1 MAEYILDSPTER
13 FPDIFGHIFVK
24 TGEIYLWADFMLK

>member
-1 MAEYILDSPTER
+1 MAEDIRSSKTEL

-24 TGEIYLWADFMLK
+24 TGEMYL